1 MSGLITV
8 PTQQILIPVFA
19 PVAILENVTQLT
31 PGNYVAF
38 RCATDVNYRLNGT
51 GTYVTIPAGTI
62 MGIAKN
68 ITSID
73 FQASV
78 AAIEVM

>member
-19 PVAILENVTQLT
+19 PVAILQNVTQLT
-31 PGNYVAF
+31 PGLHVAF
-38 RCATDVNYRLNGT
+38 RCSGTAFYRINGT
-51 GTYVTIPAGTI
+51 GPYVEIPAGTI
-62 MGIAKN
+62 MGISKN

-78 AAIEVM
+78 ATVEVM